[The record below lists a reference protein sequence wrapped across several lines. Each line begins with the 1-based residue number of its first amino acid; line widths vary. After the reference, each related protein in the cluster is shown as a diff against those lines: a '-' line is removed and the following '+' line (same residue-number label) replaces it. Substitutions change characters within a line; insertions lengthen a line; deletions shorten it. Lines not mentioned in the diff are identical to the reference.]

1 LGIKAYAPKVLER
14 FDLLNEESL
23 PLAEPMEE
31 IMLPYFRELHEAL
44 EELKKQEA
52 NLLSVV
58 QRLEQAGKEKN
69 IEEKRAQRLTNAI
82 NRLASDLEYLKIKWG
97 VDAD

>member
-1 LGIKAYAPKVLER
+1 
-14 FDLLNEESL
+14 
-23 PLAEPMEE
+23 
-31 IMLPYFRELHEAL
+31 
-44 EELKKQEA
+44 
-52 NLLSVV
+52 
-58 QRLEQAGKEKN
+58 LEQAGKEKN